1 MSSDLPKALRD
12 LDVVMTKPLDDVTVI
27 EIDSWMAAPSA
38 GAILSDLGARVIKI
52 EPLTGDPMRNMS
64 RKPKNQSDLLTEYD
78 FQFDVDNRG
87 KESLLLDITSEQGRK
102 IVYELCEN
110 AQVFMCNL
118 LLKRQEKYGFDAA
131 TLREVNAK
139 LVHATLTGYGTIGP
153 EAWRPGYDVTAFFG
167 RSGLYDA
174 MREGAD
180 GIVPMARPAQ
190 GDHTTGLALVSAI
203 LAALRQTER
212 TGQGQAVETS
222 LYETAVWTQAS
233 DYAVTAVDN
242 APLRKR
248 ARNEQLSPTSNRYP
262 CADGN
267 WIVFNMPEPFWW
279 PRFCDA
285 LGKPEWKEDD
295 RFTEARDRYRNM
307 ALLVPMIDE
316 VLFAK
321 SRDEWGRIMDE
332 EGIIWGPVMGVHEVS
347 VDEQASAINLFPE
360 IVLKDQEKYHTVRI
374 PMQFHDCDVMPSSA
388 APEMGEHTATVLGEL
403 GYTEEELKNLIEKK
417 IVG

>member
-1 MSSDLPKALRD
+1 
-12 LDVVMTKPLDDVTVI
+12 MTKPRDDVTVI

-139 LVHATLTGYGTIGP
+139 LVHATLTGYGTTGP

-180 GIVPMARPAQ
+180 GMVPMARPAQ

-248 ARNEQLSPTSNRYP
+248 ARNE
-262 CADGN
+262 
-267 WIVFNMPEPFWW
+267 
-279 PRFCDA
+279 
-285 LGKPEWKEDD
+285 
-295 RFTEARDRYRNM
+295 
-307 ALLVPMIDE
+307 
-316 VLFAK
+316 
-321 SRDEWGRIMDE
+321 
-332 EGIIWGPVMGVHEVS
+332 GINV
-347 VDEQASAINLFPE
+347 INHRL
-360 IVLKDQEKYHTVRI
+360 
-374 PMQFHDCDVMPSSA
+374 
-388 APEMGEHTATVLGEL
+388 
-403 GYTEEELKNLIEKK
+403 
-417 IVG
+417 